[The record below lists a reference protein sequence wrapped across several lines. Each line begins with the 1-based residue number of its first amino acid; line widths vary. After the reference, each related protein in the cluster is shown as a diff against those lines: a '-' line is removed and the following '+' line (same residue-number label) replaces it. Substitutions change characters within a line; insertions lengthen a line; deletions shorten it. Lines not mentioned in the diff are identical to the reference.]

1 MTMDDFILPSR
12 LVDSMSRARAQRR
25 RSATGAVIGIAAG
38 LFALVVSLASWAANE
53 KSKTV
58 LWEGEDQWIR
68 IEPQDTSATPNDHPV
83 QLSAEEVSNALGALQ
98 VRIKDKDSG
107 TETQRPVFTR
117 PEIANLAPQVVA
129 GLGRADPR
137 QDVVFSTIGSHALAA
152 GGLVK
157 DPGVNAGRVF
167 YQGGKL
173 NVIFGE
179 LQSNYR
185 KKNIYGQ
192 RTEDFTPRRQGS
204 RGKVSKQKWPL
215 VMSAGIELHAVGGA
229 VRDDWVVIDPAVAAA
244 AAVANAQPPAAEPRQ
259 AAAASQAA
267 PTAPAPS
274 SAAAAAPAAAST
286 SPPPPAS
293 AGPPA
298 AAASAAAAPQAGKSE
313 LEQRL
318 QTLKDLR
325 DKGLIS
331 EEAYN
336 AKLKELLSEL

>member
-1 MTMDDFILPSR
+1 MTMDDFILSSR
-12 LVDSMSRARAQRR
+12 LADSMSHARALRR

-38 LFALVVSLASWAANE
+38 LFALVVSAASWAANE

-83 QLSAEEVSNALGALQ
+83 QLSAEEVGNALGALQ
-98 VRIKDKDSG
+98 IRIKDKDSG

-117 PEIANLAPQVVA
+117 PEIATLAPQVVA
-129 GLGRADPR
+129 GLGKADPR

-192 RTEDFTPRRQGS
+192 RTEDFTPRRQGW
-204 RGKVSKQKWPL
+204 RDKVSKQKWPL
-215 VMSAGIELHAVGGA
+215 VMSPGMELHAGGGA
-229 VRDDWVVIDPAVAAA
+229 IRDDWVVIDPAVAAA
-244 AAVANAQPPAAEPRQ
+244 AAVANAQPAAAEPRQ

-267 PTAPAPS
+267 PTAPAAS
-274 SAAAAAPAAAST
+274 SAAAAAPAAAS
-286 SPPPPAS
+286 PPPAS